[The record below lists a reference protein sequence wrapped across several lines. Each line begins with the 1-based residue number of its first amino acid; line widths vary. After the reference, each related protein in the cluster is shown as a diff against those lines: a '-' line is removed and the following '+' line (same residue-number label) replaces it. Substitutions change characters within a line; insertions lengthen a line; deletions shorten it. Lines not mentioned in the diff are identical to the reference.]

1 MVNNL
6 YSAPMDS
13 QKAAIPRLSLRKN
26 FSWTL
31 AGNVIYSASQWAML
45 MVIAKLGDPVM
56 VGQFSLG
63 LAVTAPVIIFSEL
76 HLRAVQATD
85 IKGEYL
91 FPQYLGLRLATS
103 LLAFAV
109 IIGIAGWGGYRQET
123 KLVIYVIGLAKIV
136 ESISDIIYGLMQK
149 YERMDKI
156 ATSMIIKG
164 PLSLL
169 FLAVGLYVSDK
180 IVLGCLGLLGAWTVL
195 LITYDFYTV
204 TVITS
209 GANESILPNYSIWR
223 NIKYLFCSFSELKK
237 IRRLILISFPLGIV
251 MMIISLKTN
260 VPRYFIEH
268 YLGERELGIYA
279 AMTYLMVAGKT
290 IINALGQSASPRLA
304 TYYAKGRVDQF
315 RVLLVKL
322 TIIGTLIGLLGTL
335 IVIFF
340 GKQVLTIIYRPEYA
354 DHVNVFFWIMLSG
367 AIGFAGGFIGYGL
380 TAARYFRIQVPIN
393 VTGLFVILAGSYL
406 LIPNYGLVG
415 AAWAAGLVFL
425 IDFIFKSV
433 VLIHAMKHI
442 PR

>member
-1 MVNNL
+1 
-6 YSAPMDS
+6 
-13 QKAAIPRLSLRKN
+13 
-26 FSWTL
+26 
-31 AGNVIYSASQWAML
+31 
-45 MVIAKLGDPVM
+45 
-56 VGQFSLG
+56 
-63 LAVTAPVIIFSEL
+63 
-76 HLRAVQATD
+76 
-85 IKGEYL
+85 
-91 FPQYLGLRLATS
+91 
-103 LLAFAV
+103 
-109 IIGIAGWGGYRQET
+109 
-123 KLVIYVIGLAKIV
+123 
-136 ESISDIIYGLMQK
+136 
-149 YERMDKI
+149 
-156 ATSMIIKG
+156 
-164 PLSLL
+164 
-169 FLAVGLYVSDK
+169 
-180 IVLGCLGLLGAWTVL
+180 
-195 LITYDFYTV
+195 
-204 TVITS
+204 
-209 GANESILPNYSIWR
+209 
-223 NIKYLFCSFSELKK
+223 
-237 IRRLILISFPLGIV
+237 